1 MQVTASKKE
10 IKTMGN
16 YSLLTLSIMV
26 GFMYLNTFATEVL
39 QIPAGV
45 LATALLIA
53 KTTDFIFS
61 VVHGMIIEKVKLGNK
76 GKNQGWLYYGR
87 WVVAICAMLEV
98 TNTTM
103 MPLIVRVVVLSTSY
117 IVLNCFMN
125 LLQTAYY
132 GVVAVVAGPNPAN
145 RNAFTIEMVQQ
156 NTIVTLICSFI
167 PTLVTVLP
175 FGSWN
180 YFVVGTVFCLPM
192 PWALGRI
199 SALADGKDLP
209 VGAGPAGAPQIGF
222 KDMIGALVNNKQLL
236 VLFLANT
243 IMQIGMFMYQA
254 NYTYYFIYV
263 VGDFTKL
270 TVASLFSACFG
281 LVAARVM
288 PKFGVK
294 LGKKWAFITGISIF
308 ALGMVGVYFLGPV
321 SWVWYIVCMSI
332 GMCGT
337 YLYQAFAITMYLD
350 CGEVYL
356 NQSGKDTRTIAMGLG
371 APPMKIGMAVGGSI
385 GLYLLEAT
393 GYVAGFTPDAAWV
406 SSFMLICW
414 IVPAVFYFAGAAL
427 MAVGYKISDADA
439 ARCAQENAERAA
451 AQAQQ

>member
-10 IKTMGN
+10 IFTMGN

-39 QIPAGV
+39 QIPAGT

-53 KTTDFIFS
+53 KTCDFAVSMFA
-61 VVHGMIIEKVKLGNK
+61 GLIIEKVKLGNK
-76 GKNQGWLYYGR
+76 GKNQSWLYYGR
-87 WVVAICAMLEV
+87 WVIAICAMLEV

-103 MPLIVRVVVLSTSY
+103 MPMMVRVLVLSASY
-117 IVLNCFMN
+117 TVLNCLMN
-125 LLQTAYY
+125 VLQTAYY
-132 GVVAVVAGPNPAN
+132 GVLAVVAGPNPAN
-145 RNAFTIEMVQQ
+145 RNAMSINMVQQ
-156 NTIVTLICSFI
+156 NTVVTLITSLI

-199 SALADGKDLP
+199 SKLADGKDLP
-209 VGAGPAGAPQIGF
+209 VGAGPAGAPQVSF
-222 KDMIGALVNNKQLL
+222 KDMLDCLIKDKQLL
-236 VLFLANT
+236 VLFLSNT

-270 TVASLFSACFG
+270 TVATMCSSFVG
-281 LVAARVM
+281 LAAAQVM
-288 PKFGVK
+288 PKIGVK
-294 LGKKWAFITGISIF
+294 LGKKWAFIAGISVF
-308 ALGMVGVYFLGPV
+308 GLGMVGVYFLGPIH
-321 SWVWYIVCMSI
+321 WLWYIVCMSL

-356 NQSGKDTRTIAMGLG
+356 NKTGKDTRTIAMGLS
-371 APPMKIGMAVGGSI
+371 APPMKIGMAVGGTV

-393 GYVAGFTPDAAWV
+393 GYVAGFTPDAGWIK
-406 SSFMLICW
+406 SFMLICW
-414 IVPAVFYFAGAAL
+414 VIPAVFYFIAAAIMIL
-427 MAVGYKISDADA
+427 FYKIDDAEA

-451 AQAQQ
+451 QAQK

>member
-10 IKTMGN
+10 IWTMGN

-39 QIPAGV
+39 LIPAAT

-53 KTTDFIFS
+53 KTCDFIFS
-61 VVHGMIIEKVKLGNK
+61 VIHGVIIEKVKLGNK
-76 GKNQGWLYYGR
+76 GKNQSWLYYGR
-87 WVVAICAMLEV
+87 WVVAVCAMLEV

-103 MPLIVRVVVLSTSY
+103 APMFVRVVVLSASY
-117 IVLNCFMN
+117 IVLNCMMN
-125 LLQTAYY
+125 ILQTSYY
-132 GVVAVVAGPNPAN
+132 GIVAVVAGPNPAN
-145 RNAFTIEMVQQ
+145 RNAFTINMVRQ
-156 NTIVTLICSFI
+156 NTVVTIICSFI

-180 YFVVGTVFCLPM
+180 YFVVGTAFVLPM

-199 SALADGKDLP
+199 AKLGDGKDLP

-222 KDMIGALVNNKQLL
+222 KDMIDSLLKNPQLL
-236 VLFLANT
+236 ILFLSNT

-270 TVASLFSACFG
+270 TVATLCSSLFGFF
-281 LVAARVM
+281 AAMVM
-288 PKFGVK
+288 PKWGVK
-294 LGKKWAFITGISIF
+294 LGKKLAFVTGITIF
-308 ALGMVGVYFLGPV
+308 GLGMVGVYFFGPM
-321 SWVWYIVCMSI
+321 SWMFYILFMSI

-337 YLYQAFAITMYLD
+337 YLYQAFAVTMYLD
-350 CGEVYL
+350 CGEWYL
-356 NQSGKDTRTIAMGLG
+356 NKSGKDTRTIAMGLS

-385 GLYLLEAT
+385 GLYLLSAT
-393 GYVAGFTPDAAWV
+393 GYVAGFTPTADWV
-406 SSFMLICW
+406 SSFMFICW
-414 IVPAVFYFAGAAL
+414 IIPALFYFAGAAL
-427 MAVGYKISDADA
+427 MLFGYKITDAEA

-451 AQAQQ
+451 K